1 MKNQVSGYRRCGVTV
16 GRELKKENVDKGGSE
31 RFSLRLQGEWG
42 ASLPVNLILK
52 WEWELE
58 RKKLYRGMICQPLSL
73 YLEGERDEYKSKRRQ
88 MIKARS
94 WGLIPIRVRVLS
106 VATKTSI
113 KGSIC

>member
-1 MKNQVSGYRRCGVTV
+1 MWSHCGK
-16 GRELKKENVDKGGSE
+16 GIKENVDKGGSE

-52 WEWELE
+52 WELE

-73 YLEGERDEYKSKRRQ
+73 YLEGERDEYKSKGRQ

-94 WGLIPIRVRVLS
+94 WGLIPILVRVLS